1 MGAAE
6 LAGDLKHG
14 EANPAGDS
22 RPGGPRCGGPGHG
35 EVSETARLIVA
46 DEW

>member
-22 RPGGPRCGGPGHG
+22 RPGDPRCGGPGRG